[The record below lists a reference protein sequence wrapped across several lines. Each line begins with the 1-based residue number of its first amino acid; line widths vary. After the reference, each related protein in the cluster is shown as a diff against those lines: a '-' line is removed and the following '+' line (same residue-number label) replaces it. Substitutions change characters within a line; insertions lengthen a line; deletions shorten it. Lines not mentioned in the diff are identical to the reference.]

1 MKRTSSLL
9 VAAALVAAL
18 GASRPALA
26 GGACAHG
33 DQPYERCQWVM
44 VFTVDGEGHLV
55 LETRGSSGVYVS
67 AGQPPSDLCDRIG
80 CGHVRPSCGYSIVV
94 SSDRPFALPR
104 GFQRRQAFC
113 VAGPAPWR
121 AEHSAKLCRLL
132 GVQHGS
138 VRVQVHRW
146 ASTDCAYGPP
156 TPCLQAGWPWFE
168 LSDADRVFVDGC
180 FVGRGPLALSSAAPG
195 RHRITVLTVTGRKVS
210 RWVVLPA
217 HARHSACN
225 RGGAACR

>member
-9 VAAALVAAL
+9 MVAALVAAL

-26 GGACAHG
+26 GGACARG
-33 DQPYERCQWVM
+33 DQPYARCQWVM
-44 VFTVDGEGHLV
+44 VFSVDGEGRLV
-55 LETRGSSGVYVS
+55 LETRGSSGIYVS
-67 AGQPPSDLCDRIG
+67 AGQPHSELCDLIG
-80 CGHVRPSCGYSIVV
+80 CRNGRPSCGYSIVV

-104 GFQRRQAFC
+104 GFERRRAFH
-113 VAGPAPWR
+113 ARGPEPWR
-121 AEHSAKLCRLL
+121 AEHSVKLCRLL

-138 VRVQVHRW
+138 VRVQVHNW
-146 ASTDCAYGPP
+146 GSTGCAYGPHSS
-156 TPCLQAGWPWFE
+156 CFQGGWPWSG
-168 LSDADRVFVDGC
+168 LSGADRVFVDGR
-180 FVGRGPLALSSAAPG
+180 FVGRGPLALSAATPG

-217 HARHSACN
+217 HDGHSACN